1 MERHGDPK
9 HQMRERSV
17 IPVENSREW
26 LHWEGGGREEERFHV
41 AKLAFNISAAMKP
54 GVLNQQSTINNQGI
68 PSKCRFLQ

>member
-17 IPVENSREW
+17 IPVETSREC

-41 AKLAFNISAAMKP
+41 VKLAFNIVRRKTLPRLKNPATVEKPCHAAT
-54 GVLNQQSTINNQGI
+54 V
-68 PSKCRFLQ
+68 